1 MQFKRDPNKLNV
13 YIEGRKRRALVG
25 ALSFVQDKQLYRF
38 EYDEK
43 YFRSKRAIPLGPE
56 LNLAQKVHLSNKGR
70 LFPSLADRIPDR
82 SNPAYADYC
91 ASQDISVDE
100 RNPIILLGTIGR
112 RGPSSFVFESV
123 FISEDDVLYK
133 FKKFRQELDLSI
145 YDFAQAFDISEG
157 SLLRYELG
165 KTKDKNLIQLINIFL
180 DFKDV
185 SLWQLKMTG
194 GRLHEEKRARLIQYF
209 EKKS

>member
-1 MQFKRDPNKLNV
+1 MQLKRDPNKLNV
-13 YIEGRKRRALVG
+13 YLEGRKRRAFVG
-25 ALSFVQDKQLYRF
+25 ALTFVPAEQLYRF

-56 LNLAQKVHLSNKGR
+56 LNLAQKVHLSNKER

-82 SNPAYADYC
+82 SNPAYAEYC
-91 ASQDISVDE
+91 ASQGISVDE

-123 FISEDDVLYK
+123 FISEDDILRELK
-133 FKKFRQELDLSI
+133 TFRQELDLSI
-145 YDFAQAFDISEG
+145 NDLAQAFDVSRESIIRFES
-157 SLLRYELG
+157 G
-165 KTKDKNLIQLINIFL
+165 KTKDKNLIKLLNIFL
-180 DFKDV
+180 NYRDV

-194 GRLHEEKRARLIQYF
+194 GRLHEEKLSRLIQYF
-209 EKKS
+209 EKQV